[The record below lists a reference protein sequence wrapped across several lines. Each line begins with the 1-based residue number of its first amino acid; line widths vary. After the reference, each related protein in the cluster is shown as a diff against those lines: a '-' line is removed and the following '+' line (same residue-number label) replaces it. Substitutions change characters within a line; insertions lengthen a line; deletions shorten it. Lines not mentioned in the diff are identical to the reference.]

1 MANALYD
8 KARESFLSQNPALDW
23 DTDNIKCALVR
34 SSAYTPN
41 MSTDQYLSSVATRVA
56 DSGNLASKTVT
67 AGVADAA
74 DVTFTAVAAGAAIQY
89 VLIYKDTG
97 VAATS
102 PLIALLDT
110 ATGLPV
116 TPNGG
121 DITLAWDNGADKIFK
136 L

>member
-8 KARESFLSQNPALDW
+8 KGREGFLGGDIAW
-23 DTDNIKCALVR
+23 DSDNIKCVLVD
-34 SSAYTPN
+34 AADYTVN
-41 MSTDQYLSSVATRVA
+41 LTTHQFLSDVPGAGRVATSA
-56 DSGNLASKTVT
+56 NLTTKTIV

-74 DVTFTAVAAGAAIQY
+74 DVTLSAVTGDESEAV
-89 VLIYKDTG
+89 VLYQDTG
-97 VAATS
+97 VEGTS
-102 PLIALLDT
+102 RLIAYIDT

-121 DITLAWDNGADKIFK
+121 DITIQWDSGANKIFK